1 MADFLTDLRFAARGL
16 ARNRGFTAAALLTLA
31 IGIGANAAIFS
42 VLDALLLKP
51 LPYPDPERLVVIW
64 EKNIPRQRMDNVVSP
79 GNFIHWREQARVFE
93 RMAGIGQASFFRM
106 SLTSNGEPEEL
117 PAQAVTA
124 DFFPILGVQPA
135 HGRWFTPDEDR
146 PAPPGQ
152 PNVGRVTILSHS
164 LWTRRF
170 GADPAIVGKAIT
182 LNGNPFTVVG
192 IMPPQFFFIERDA
205 ALWVTIGLS
214 AEARTPRGRWM
225 LVTARLKPDA
235 TIAKA
240 QTEMDTIMARLTTQ
254 FPEFNTGW
262 GANVVP
268 LHQQVVGRVRPA
280 VLTLG
285 AAVGAVLLIA
295 CANVAN
301 LLLARGA
308 SRRRELAVRAAL
320 GAGRGRLMRQL
331 LAESLSLAALGAAAG
346 LLLAWW
352 GIATFRAAAE
362 AGFALPRAHE
372 IALSW
377 RVVLFTAAL
386 ALVTSILFGLVPA
399 LAASRLD
406 LQNSLKDGARADD
419 VRGGRLRNLL
429 VVAEIAVA
437 LVLLAGAGLLIRS
450 FARLVDVDPGFRA
463 EHALSAK
470 ISIPTVRYDDV
481 GKRIRFFDELVRRVE
496 GIPGV
501 RAAGGVSFLPLA
513 GPAAATNFDI
523 VGREKPPLGQN
534 HVCEVRVATG
544 NYFAAMGIP
553 HLAGRLFDERDSREK
568 TRTVIINQAMAKQF
582 WPNESPLGR
591 SIVVGWNDEGPDEIV
606 GVVGDIRH
614 ATLETASRP
623 MIYFPPGRFAYP
635 WIALVLRA
643 EGDPAAIGP
652 SLVKTVHAMDPALP
666 VANLQPMTTVVAR
679 SVAERRMIM
688 AILAGFAVVA
698 AILAAIGIYGVL
710 AYSVAQRTREI
721 GVRMALGARPR
732 DIARLVVSRAFALT
746 AIGAVIG
753 AAGAYLLTRF
763 MTSLLY
769 DTTPTEPA
777 VFAAVISGVLAVT
790 LAASLIPGRAAA
802 RVDPLVALR
811 AE

>member
-1 MADFLTDLRFAARGL
+1 V
-16 ARNRGFTAAALLTLA
+16 LTLA
-31 IGIGANAAIFS
+31 
-42 VLDALLLKP
+42 
-51 LPYPDPERLVVIW
+51 
-64 EKNIPRQRMDNVVSP
+64 
-79 GNFIHWREQARVFE
+79 
-93 RMAGIGQASFFRM
+93 
-106 SLTSNGEPEEL
+106 
-117 PAQAVTA
+117 
-124 DFFPILGVQPA
+124 
-135 HGRWFTPDEDR
+135 
-146 PAPPGQ
+146 
-152 PNVGRVTILSHS
+152 
-164 LWTRRF
+164 
-170 GADPAIVGKAIT
+170 
-182 LNGNPFTVVG
+182 
-192 IMPPQFFFIERDA
+192 
-205 ALWVTIGLS
+205 
-214 AEARTPRGRWM
+214 
-225 LVTARLKPDA
+225 
-235 TIAKA
+235 
-240 QTEMDTIMARLTTQ
+240 
-254 FPEFNTGW
+254 
-262 GANVVP
+262 
-268 LHQQVVGRVRPA
+268 
-280 VLTLG
+280 

-308 SRRRELAVRAAL
+308 SRRRELAVRGAL
-320 GAGRGRLMRQL
+320 GAGRGRLVRQL
-331 LAESLSLAALGAAAG
+331 LAESVALGAVGAAAG

-352 GIATFRAAAE
+352 GIVTFRAAAE

-372 IALSW
+372 IALNG
-377 RVVLFTAAL
+377 RVVLFTGGL
-386 ALVTSILFGLVPA
+386 ALLTSLLFGLVPA
-399 LAASRLD
+399 LATSRLD

-450 FARLVDVDPGFRA
+450 FARLIDVDPGFRA
-463 EHALSAK
+463 EHVLSAK
-470 ISIPTVRYDDV
+470 ISIPTVRYDEP
-481 GKRIRFFDELVRRVE
+481 GKMVRFFDELTRRVE
-496 GIPGV
+496 AIPGV

-513 GPAAATNFDI
+513 GPAAATKFEI
-523 VGREKPPLGQN
+523 VGQARPPVGQEP
-534 HVCEVRVATG
+534 VCEVRVATG
-544 NYFAAMGIP
+544 NYFAAMGVP
-553 HLAGRLFDERDSREK
+553 HVAGRLFDERDSREK
-568 TRTVIINQAMAKQF
+568 ARTVIINQAMAKQY

-591 SIVVGWNDEGPDEIV
+591 RIVVAWNDEGQDEIV

-643 EGDPAAIGP
+643 EGDPAAVGP
-652 SLVKTVHAMDPALP
+652 SLIKTVHAMDAALP
-666 VANLQPMTTVVAR
+666 VANLQPMIDVVAR
-679 SVAERRMIM
+679 SVAERRMVM

-763 MTSLLY
+763 MTTLLY

-777 VFAAVISGVLAVT
+777 VFVAVVAGVLAVT

-802 RVDPLVALR
+802 HVDPLVALR